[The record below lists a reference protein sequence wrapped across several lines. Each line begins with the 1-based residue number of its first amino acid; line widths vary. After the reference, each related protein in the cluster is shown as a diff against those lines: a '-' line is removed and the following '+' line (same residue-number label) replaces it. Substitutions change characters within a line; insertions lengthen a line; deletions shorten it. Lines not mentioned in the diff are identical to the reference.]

1 MLTLSS
7 VCKKANIFCHLISS
21 KKNQLHPLSSIN
33 YSLYPNIRS
42 TRPSEHCSFTGS
54 GKMAYHLSFTRV
66 SSVPR
71 AHSLGISSDARNT
84 RPRVSFGYH
93 VPLRKLPAL
102 NCSVCD
108 LSRTLRNL
116 ASLLRRNANHASTT
130 AFCLMWQGASFIHP
144 GRSERRMMSRSF
156 LAVLGAPCWR

>member
-1 MLTLSS
+1 MILPKSPLAISTKPAPSNPVKKLLTPGSS
-7 VCKKANIFCHLISS
+7 AITPFAN
-21 KKNQLHPLSSIN
+21 
-33 YSLYPNIRS
+33 
-42 TRPSEHCSFTGS
+42 EHCSFTGS
-54 GKMAYHLSFTRV
+54 GKMAYHLSFTRI

-116 ASLLRRNANHASTT
+116 ASLLRRNASHASTT
-130 AFCLMWQGASFIHP
+130 AFCLMWQGASFTHP
-144 GRSERRMMSRSF
+144 GRSECRMMSRSF